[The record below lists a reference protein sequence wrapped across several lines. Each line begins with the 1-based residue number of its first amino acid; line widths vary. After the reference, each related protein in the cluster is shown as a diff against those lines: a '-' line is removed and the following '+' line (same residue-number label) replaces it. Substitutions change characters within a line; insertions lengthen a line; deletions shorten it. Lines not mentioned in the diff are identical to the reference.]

1 MKGVLKMN
9 GKSIS
14 VLIAIAFGIVLFWL
28 GWGAA
33 VSVLLLG
40 IGGWFIGKLVSGE
53 IDISSYLDSLSRR
66 RTSRQ

>member
-1 MKGVLKMN
+1 MN
-9 GKSIS
+9 GKSVS

-40 IGGWFIGKLVSGE
+40 IGGWFVGKLVSGE
-53 IDISSYLDSLSRR
+53 IDISGYLDSMSRR